1 MKIKWSRS
9 VVSDSL
15 DPLDCSPPGSS
26 VHGILQARALEWGAT
41 SFSRASSLTQGL
53 NPGLPRC
60 RQTLSEPPLVQDS
73 CSSIVCECLRYSR
86 ISHVAADSPP
96 SWASLLRA
104 PGPQVLAERRA
115 GLSACSSA
123 PLAPWRTPGSGHT
136 SKLLSQF
143 VPPPTP
149 PAVATHP
156 FSLSA
161 LLFLPRIWGHQHHPR
176 RFSRLKSLSE
186 AWTLALGHTATKL
199 TLEFGYFWL
208 WNLWSSNSTT
218 WKNGNCWGMDAAVVV
233 FFFSPFTPFQV
244 CQSWIKLD

>member
-136 SKLLSQF
+136 SICPTPDSPCCGHTSLLS
-143 VPPPTP
+143 VCASIPAPDMGSSAPPTP
-149 PAVATHP
+149 FFQTEVSQRGLNT
-156 FSLSA
+156 
-161 LLFLPRIWGHQHHPR
+161 
-176 RFSRLKSLSE
+176 
-186 AWTLALGHTATKL
+186 
-199 TLEFGYFWL
+199 
-208 WNLWSSNSTT
+208 SSGSH
-218 WKNGNCWGMDAAVVV
+218 CH
-233 FFFSPFTPFQV
+233 
-244 CQSWIKLD
+244 